1 MEEKKIVLTKPY
13 FSLDGD
19 SCGDHKAPNL
29 IQRVLS
35 LFKNVRPGSD
45 LTKMQLPAHF
55 NATKSFLQYFGES
68 IYCVGSDMLGKC
80 NSGESPLERFIAV
93 VAWSISTMRPM
104 IFGFAPYNSILG
116 ETHHVSR
123 GSLNV
128 LLEQISHHP
137 PVTALYATDEKDN
150 LEVLC
155 CLHPTPKFYVEV
167 VMHGKRKLKLL
178 NHGETYTLSSPKIWV
193 KFLPVPAIEWIGTCG
208 IRCPE
213 TGLEAELT
221 YGGKSFLGLRG
232 NARSIKGKIFDSSS
246 LKPLYEIGG
255 HWDRTITLKDLDSGE
270 TRVIYNAKEVL
281 CGLKTPIVKDPKG
294 VLPSEAAVVWGEV
307 SQGILSGEWGKAT
320 EAKKTVEER
329 QRELLRERKSRGETW
344 IPKHFIVSYNKE
356 DGWDCSPKEKIVPPA
371 SIVVPF

>member
-1 MEEKKIVLTKPY
+1 
-13 FSLDGD
+13 
-19 SCGDHKAPNL
+19 
-29 IQRVLS
+29 
-35 LFKNVRPGSD
+35 
-45 LTKMQLPAHF
+45 
-55 NATKSFLQYFGES
+55 
-68 IYCVGSDMLGKC
+68 MLGKC

-155 CLHPTPKFYVEV
+155 CLHPTPKFYGTSVEV

-281 CGLKTPIVKDPKG
+281 CGLKTPIVKDPKHRRCGGVWDLCAAANERRLPCSGPLSLPPFHDLVSRVLTESHSECLRYKG